1 MEQLVNYLVGKP
13 NVVNVIGTS
22 LGISGKQFNYWNSN
36 SSKIQG
42 SGQLSHHVEFT
53 LMDIMGESDDWGF
66 EQYVDEYTKTVV
78 EEIEKRKSTT
88 K

>member
-1 MEQLVNYLVGKP
+1 MD
-13 NVVNVIGTS
+13 VV
-22 LGISGKQFNYWNSN
+22 
-36 SSKIQG
+36 
-42 SGQLSHHVEFT
+42 
-53 LMDIMGESDDWGF
+53 GESDDWGF